1 MLLGPLGRELP
12 SIISGMS
19 ERLSPRLVLLMLLPP
34 LMWAGN
40 AVVGRLMVGLVPP
53 LLLNLM
59 RWSLALTI
67 LLPLGWHVLKT
78 AEQRQALWERRVPL
92 AILGLLG
99 VGAYNALQY
108 LALTTST
115 PLNVTLIAASSPL
128 WMLSIG
134 ALFYGQKPGLR
145 ELISAGCSLVGVLL
159 VLSRGDP
166 ARLADIAFVP
176 GDVMMIGAIISWC
189 FYSWMLSRPP
199 QALQTGIPKPSQD
212 WAGFLVIQTVFGIG
226 WAALSAGAE
235 AAIAPATVQWSWG
248 VVAAVVFTA
257 LGPSIIAY
265 RSWGIGVAR
274 VGPALAALFANLT
287 PLFAGL
293 MQGALLGQWPQPYHL
308 FAFALIVGG
317 IALSSWRRQAG

>member
-1 MLLGPLGRELP
+1 MAHTL
-12 SIISGMS
+12 ST
-19 ERLSPRLVLLMLLPP
+19 RLALLMLLPP

-53 LLLNLM
+53 LQLNLL
-59 RWSLALTI
+59 RWTLALLI
-67 LLPLGWHVLKT
+67 LLPLGWHALRT
-78 AEQRQALWERRVPL
+78 AEQRAALWARRGPL

-134 ALFYGQKPGLR
+134 ALFYGQRSGAKA
-145 ELISAGCSLVGVLL
+145 LISAACSLAGVLL

-166 ARLADIAFVP
+166 TRLADIAFVP

-199 QALQTGIPKPSQD
+199 AALQTGLPKPSED
-212 WAGFLVIQTVFGIG
+212 WAGFLLIQTLSGIG
-226 WAALSAGAE
+226 WAALVAGAE
-235 AAIAPATVQWSWG
+235 AVLQPAAIEWSPG
-248 VVAAVVFTA
+248 VIAAIVFTA
-257 LGPSIIAY
+257 LGPSLIAY
-265 RSWGIGVAR
+265 RSWGIGVAQA
-274 VGPALAALFANLT
+274 GPAMAALFGNLT

-293 MQGALLGQWPQPYHL
+293 MQGALLGQWPQAYHL
-308 FAFALIVGG
+308 MAFGLIVAG
-317 IALSSWRRQAG
+317 IAVSSLKGGR

>member
-1 MLLGPLGRELP
+1 MAHPLT
-12 SIISGMS
+12 
-19 ERLSPRLVLLMLLPP
+19 PRLALLLLLPP

-40 AVVGRLMVGLVPP
+40 ALVGRLMVGLVPP

-59 RWSLALTI
+59 RWGVALVI
-67 LLPLGWHVLKT
+67 LLPLGWHVLRT
-78 AEQRQALWERRVPL
+78 AEQRAALWERRVPL

-134 ALFYGQKPGLR
+134 ALFYGQRPGPR
-145 ELISAGCSLVGVLL
+145 ELVSAACSLAGVLL
-159 VLSRGDP
+159 VLSRGDL
-166 ARLADIAFVP
+166 ARLAEIAFVP

-189 FYSWMLSRPP
+189 FYSWMLSKPP
-199 QALQTGIPKPSQD
+199 AALQSGIPKPGQD
-212 WAGFLVIQTVFGIG
+212 WAGFLLVQTLFGIG

-235 AAIAPATVQWSWG
+235 AAVAPAAVQWSWG
-248 VVAAVVFTA
+248 VAAAILFTA
-257 LGPSIIAY
+257 LGPSLIAY
-265 RSWGIGVAR
+265 RSWGMGVAQ

-293 MQGALLGQWPQPYHL
+293 MQGALLGQWPQGYHL
-308 FAFALIVGG
+308 MAFALIVGG
-317 IALSSWRRQAG
+317 IALSSLKRRR